1 MPERGGTKR
10 EERWSLV
17 REAIG
22 GGRLSVVMPV
32 FNLAA
37 EIGENIAKTA
47 ELFDSHGVRAELVP
61 VDDGSTDGTAEAL
74 ARAASAKYVNVTVR
88 PVICAKNGGKGAALR
103 AGFEA
108 STGEYVMLLDGDLDI
123 NPKQTPRFF
132 EAMAAKGADIVI
144 GSKRHPKSVV
154 QYPWHRRIVSWVY
167 FTLVRLSI
175 GLPITDTQTGMKLFR
190 REVLG
195 AALGRMLVKT
205 YAFDLELL
213 AIAHQREAKIAEAP
227 VVIKFGNKFGALK
240 AQTVKT
246 MAFDSLAVFYRLR
259 VLRYYAKAEVP
270 PKLDHDP
277 VVSVVIACPC
287 RSWMLDQC
295 LKALAAQTDRK
306 FEVIVLPDEPFSPD
320 GKAACN
326 AVSGG
331 LASLSPD
338 GQAAC
343 NAVSGGPAS
352 LSPDGQAALDLSII
366 PTGKVRPAEK
376 RNLGIRKA
384 KGEIVAF
391 IDDDAYPDA
400 HWIEYAVKYFGDK
413 TIGAVGGPGV
423 TPPDDPYLAQ
433 LGGRVYDCLLVSGGY
448 RYRYKAGGVRRDVDD
463 YPSCNLFV
471 RKSLLDS
478 FGGYRT
484 DFWPGE
490 DTLLCKDVID
500 SGARIVY
507 DPWVVVY
514 HHRRPLFGAHLRQ
527 LGRYAFHRGYFVKR
541 YPSNSL
547 HLSYFIPTAFVAYLF
562 AWAALVLV
570 PQPDIMS
577 VWLFCLWQGFISVP
591 LLSYLALVALLTF
604 SLNPLTWLLTGLGV
618 FLTHATYGIRFAG
631 GLLARRAPCEFIGK
645 DHPVSG

>member
-1 MPERGGTKR
+1 MSEAGRTKS
-10 EERWSLV
+10 EERWAV
-17 REAIG
+17 ARDAIG
-22 GGRLSVVMPV
+22 GGRLSVIMPV
-32 FNLAA
+32 YNLAETIEA
-37 EIGENIAKTA
+37 NIAQTA
-47 ELFDSHGVRAELVP
+47 GLFESHNLRAELVP

-74 ARAASAKYVNVTVR
+74 ARAAAAKYEHVAVK
-88 PVICAKNGGKGAALR
+88 PVVCAKNGGKGAALR
-103 AGFEA
+103 AGFDA

-123 NPKQTPRFF
+123 NPKQTPFFF

-154 QYPWHRRIVSWVY
+154 QYPWHRRFVSWVY
-167 FTLVRLSI
+167 FTLVRMFV

-195 AALGRMLVKT
+195 ESLGRMLVKT

-213 AIAHQREAKIAEAP
+213 AIAHQRGAKIAEAP
-227 VVIKFGNKFGALK
+227 VVIRFGNKFGALK
-240 AQTVKT
+240 ANTVKT
-246 MAFDSLAVFYRLR
+246 MAIDSLAVFYRLR

-270 PKLDHDP
+270 PKLDHDLL
-277 VVSVVIACPC
+277 VSVVIACPR
-287 RSWMLDQC
+287 RSWMLDEC
-295 LKALAAQTDRK
+295 LGALANQTYRN
-306 FEVIVLPDEPFSPD
+306 FEVIVLPDADSQ
-320 GKAACN
+320 
-326 AVSGG
+326 
-331 LASLSPD
+331 LSTL
-338 GQAAC
+338 
-343 NAVSGGPAS
+343 NFK
-352 LSPDGQAALDLSII
+352 LSTL

-376 RNLGIRKA
+376 RNLGIKAA

-400 HWIEYAVKYFGDK
+400 HWLEYAVRYFGDE

-423 TPPDDPYLAQ
+423 TPPGDSFLARM
-433 LGGRVYDCLLVSGGY
+433 GGRVYDNLLVSGNY

-490 DTLLCKDVID
+490 DTLLCKDIVD
-500 SGARIVY
+500 AGKRIVY

-541 YPSNSL
+541 FPSNSL
-547 HLSYFIPTAFVAYLF
+547 RLSYFIPTLFVAYLF
-562 AWAALVLV
+562 VWAILVAV

-577 VWLFCLWQGFISVP
+577 VELFCIWQGVVSVP
-591 LLSYLALVALLTF
+591 MLTYILLALLTTF
-604 SLNPLTWLLTGLGV
+604 SLNPAVWIVTLCGV
-618 FLTHATYGIRFAG
+618 LATHVTYGIRFLG
-631 GLLARRAPCEFIGK
+631 GLLARKAPCEFIGK
-645 DHPVSG
+645 DHA